1 MPQEILAVIGVFLS
15 ILILGTTFLK
25 NRHRERLALIQ
36 YGKDST
42 VFSKPYKNS
51 ALKFGL
57 LFLSVGLGIFIGGI
71 LDSIFN
77 SHPACTFGCIFI
89 FGGLSLIYYH
99 QYSSGKSLNDLTL
112 KQTKS
117 FMEDD
122 DELI

>member
-1 MPQEILAVIGVFLS
+1 MPEEILAVIGTFLS
-15 ILILGTTFLK
+15 ILILGSTYLR

-57 LFLSVGLGIFIGGI
+57 LFLSVGSGIFVGSI
-71 LDSIFN
+71 LDAIFN
-77 SHPACTFGCIFI
+77 SHPACTFACIFM

-99 QYSSGKSLNDLTL
+99 QYAGGKPLNDYQS
-112 KQTKS
+112 KHSKN
-117 FMEDD
+117 FMEEE